1 MEPMMEPYPANGAVL
16 VTGAA
21 QGIGR
26 RLALTLASRGVHVC
40 IADWNEEKGQSVA
53 TESNPGTGRR
63 IFVKTDVAD
72 EASCRAAVAAAIAAF
87 GGLFG
92 VVNNASI
99 FSTIVMRPFWEIQ
112 SDEWD
117 RVQKVNLKGVF
128 NMTRAA
134 LDPLKA
140 SGQGSVVNVS
150 SSTIHFGRPNY
161 AHYVSSKAG
170 VMGLSR
176 AMARELG
183 AFGIRCNTVTPGPT
197 FTEIERATVTPEQ
210 KAAMVAQ
217 QCLQR
222 PGAADDIADAIAFL
236 LSHQARWITG
246 QLLNVDG
253 GMITH

>member
-1 MEPMMEPYPANGAVL
+1 MKEFPSSAVI

-26 RLALTLASRGVHVC
+26 RLALTLVGKGVDVC
-40 IADWNEEKGQSVA
+40 IADWNEEKGAAVA
-53 TESNPGTGRR
+53 TEATAGTGRR

-72 EASCRAAVAAAIAAF
+72 EASCAAVVGATVEAF
-87 GGLFG
+87 GGVFG
-92 VVNNASI
+92 LVNNASI
-99 FSTIVMRPFWEIQ
+99 FSTIVMRPFWEIPT
-112 SDEWD
+112 DEWD

-140 SGQGSVVNVS
+140 SGHGSIVNVS
-150 SSTIHFGRPNY
+150 SSTILFGRQNY

-170 VMGLSR
+170 VLGLTR

-183 AFGIRCNTVTPGPT
+183 EFLIRANTVTPGPT
-197 FTEIERATVTPEQ
+197 FTEVERTTVTPQQ
-210 KAAMVAQ
+210 KEAMIAT
-217 QCLQR
+217 QCLR
-222 PGAADDIADAIAFL
+222 RAGGPDDIADAIAFL
-236 LSHQARWITG
+236 LSHPARWITG

-253 GMITH
+253 GMIMH

>member
-1 MEPMMEPYPANGAVL
+1 VERYPDSGAVI

-26 RLALTLASRGVHVC
+26 RMALTLVAEGVDVC
-40 IADWNEEKGQSVA
+40 VADWNEERGQAVA
-53 TESNPGTGRR
+53 SEETPGKGRR

-72 EASCRAAVAAAIAAF
+72 QASCDAAVAKAREAF
-87 GGLFG
+87 GGVFG
-92 VVNNASI
+92 LVNNASI
-99 FSTIVMRPFWEIQ
+99 FSTLKMRPFWEIPA
-112 SDEWD
+112 DEWE
-117 RVQKVNLKGVF
+117 RVQSVNLTGVF

-134 LDPLKA
+134 REALIA
-140 SGQGSVVNVS
+140 STCGSVVNIS
-150 SSTIHFGRPNY
+150 SSTILFGRQNY

-183 AFGIRCNTVTPGPT
+183 PLGVRVNTLTPGPT

-210 KAAMVAQ
+210 KEAMIAT
-217 QCLQR
+217 QCLRR
-222 PGAADDIADAIAFL
+222 PGAPEDIADATLFL
-236 LSHQARWITG
+236 LSKQARWVTG

>member
-1 MEPMMEPYPANGAVL
+1 MERYPASGAVII
-16 VTGAA
+16 TGAA

-26 RLALTLASRGVHVC
+26 RMALTLVAEDVDVC
-40 IADWNEEKGQSVA
+40 IADWNEEKGNSVA
-53 TESNPGTGRR
+53 TEPTPGKGRR

-72 EASCRAAVAAAIAAF
+72 EASCATVVAKTVEAF
-87 GGLFG
+87 GGAFG
-92 VVNNASI
+92 LVNNASI
-99 FSTIVMRPFWEIQ
+99 FSTLKMRPFWEIP

-117 RVQKVNLKGVF
+117 RVQKVNLTGVF

-134 LDPLKA
+134 REPLVA
-140 SGQGSVVNVS
+140 SGCGSIVNIS
-150 SSTIHFGRPNY
+150 SSTILFGRQNY

-183 AFGIRCNTVTPGPT
+183 PYGVRVNTLTPGPT
-197 FTEIERATVTPEQ
+197 FTEVERATVTPEQ
-210 KAAMVAQ
+210 KEAMIAT
-217 QCLQR
+217 QCLRR
-222 PGAADDIADAIAFL
+222 PAAPDDIADATIFL
-236 LSHQARWITG
+236 ISKQARWVTG

>member
-1 MEPMMEPYPANGAVL
+1 MKRFPSGAVI

-26 RLALTLASRGVHVC
+26 RLALTLVEEGVDVC
-40 IADWNEEKGQSVA
+40 VAGWNDEKGKAVA
-53 TESNPGTGRR
+53 VEKTPGIGRR

-72 EASCRAAVAAAIAAF
+72 EASCKAAVEAAVATF
-87 GGLFG
+87 GGVFG
-92 VVNNASI
+92 LVNNASI
-99 FSTIVMRPFWEIQ
+99 FSTLIMRPFWEIP

-128 NMTRAA
+128 NMTCAA
-134 LDPLKA
+134 LAPLKA
-140 SGQGSVVNVS
+140 ADNASIVNIS
-150 SSTIHFGRPNY
+150 SSTMLFGRPNY

-170 VMGLSR
+170 VLGLTR

-183 AFGIRCNTVTPGPT
+183 GFGIRANTVTPGPT
-197 FTEIERATVTPEQ
+197 FTEVERATVTPQQ
-210 KAAMVAQ
+210 KEAMIAT

-222 PGAADDIADAIAFL
+222 PAAPDDIADAIAFL
-236 LSHQARWITG
+236 LSIKARWITG